1 MKKRGMVRQ
10 GSSAPSPAFTLPLAD
25 GTTWAYV
32 GDRTVRR
39 QLGIL
44 GRVMSLGKGRTRASA
59 RILLLPS
66 GTVHGGAL
74 DSGTRGDPVLLQDLP
89 RDGWIERLAG
99 DVLCWYHP
107 VCSDALCEIP
117 TDMTPDVLYPAL
129 NLSLAPLS
137 RHAVR
142 QGGFPVHGALV
153 ELEGKGYLLSG
164 PSQQG
169 KSTCCSRLPRPWTV
183 LCDEQ
188 ALVLRRGDG
197 GFLAHP
203 LPTWNN
209 FLGKGDQR
217 RWKVEHSVPLA
228 GIFFLDKAPA
238 DGVEP
243 LERARA
249 AVLLYDA
256 AMYKYRFAMAG
267 AAQEE
272 IRAERGALFGSTCDA
287 AQRIPTFTL
296 RVSLHG
302 RFWVEMERVMGR
314 AVAPGTSPGFREGNR

>member
-1 MKKRGMVRQ
+1 MQKRVGNRVKGR
-10 GSSAPSPAFTLPLAD
+10 APSATFTLVLAD
-25 GTTWAYV
+25 GSAWALL
-32 GDRTVRR
+32 GDAAVRR

-44 GRVMSLGKGRTRASA
+44 GRVMSLRKGRARTDA
-59 RILLLPS
+59 RIVLLLP
-66 GTVHGGAL
+66 GTIQDGAL
-74 DSGTRGDPVLLQDLP
+74 DRGSHLDLELIRDLP
-89 RDGWIERLAG
+89 ATGWKARAAG
-99 DVLCWYHP
+99 YVTCWYHAESP
-107 VCSDALCEIP
+107 DTLCEIP
-117 TDMTPDVLYPAL
+117 TDVTPEVLYPAL
-129 NLSLAPLS
+129 NLSISPLY

-153 ELEGKGYLLSG
+153 ERDGLGYLLSG

-169 KSTCCSRLPRPWTV
+169 KSTCCSRLPLPWTV

-188 ALVLRRGDG
+188 VLVLRTGDG

-217 RWKVEHSVPLA
+217 RWKSERAVPLA
-228 GIFFLDKAPA
+228 GIFFLDKAPEDA
-238 DGVEP
+238 AEP

-267 AAQEE
+267 ADQEE
-272 IRAERGALFGSTCDA
+272 IRSERGALFGSTCDA
-287 AQRIPTFTL
+287 AQRIPSFTL

-302 RFWVEMERVMGR
+302 RFWEEMEGVIGRVG
-314 AVAPGTSPGFREGNR
+314 APGT

>member
-1 MKKRGMVRQ
+1 MPKQADHRAG
-10 GSSAPSPAFTLPLAD
+10 GGTTSPDFTLTLAD
-25 GTTWAYV
+25 GTTWDFSAESA
-32 GDRTVRR
+32 VRR

-44 GRVMSLGKGRTRASA
+44 GRVMTLRKDGTGGGA
-59 RILLLPS
+59 RIIFLPS
-66 GTVHGGAL
+66 GTVDGGTL
-74 DSGTRGDPVLLQDLP
+74 DDGPP
-89 RDGWIERLAG
+89 RDAGLPAGLPGNGWKPRAAG
-99 DVLCWYHP
+99 QVTCWYHAESP
-107 VCSDALCEIP
+107 DAICEIP
-117 TDMTPDVLYPAL
+117 PDMTPEVLYPAL
-129 NLSLAPLS
+129 NLSLAPLY
-137 RHAVR
+137 RHAIR

-153 ELEGKGYLLSG
+153 EREERGYLLSG

-169 KSTCCSRLPRPWTV
+169 KSTCCSRLPRTWNV

-188 ALVLRRGDG
+188 ALVLRTSEGE
-197 GFLAHP
+197 FHAHP

-217 RWKVEHSVPLA
+217 RWKTERAVPLA
-228 GIFFLDKAPA
+228 GIFFLQKAPK
-238 DGVEP
+238 DVVEP

-287 AQRIPTFTL
+287 AQRIASFTL

-302 RFWVEMERVMGR
+302 KFWEEMENVLK
-314 AVAPGTSPGFREGNR
+314 VEEVSVEGNPVFKG

>member
-1 MKKRGMVRQ
+1 MPKRAGNRA
-10 GSSAPSPAFTLPLAD
+10 GGGTPSPAYTLTLAD
-25 GTTWAYV
+25 GTTWDFSA
-32 GDRTVRR
+32 GGGVRR

-44 GRVMSLGKGRTRASA
+44 GRVMTLTKD
-59 RILLLPS
+59 
-66 GTVHGGAL
+66 GTGG
-74 DSGTRGDPVLLQDLP
+74 GTRIIFLPPGTLHDGNLDDGPHRDATLPADLP
-89 RDGWIERLAG
+89 QNDWNPRAAG
-99 DVLCWYHP
+99 QVICWYHAESP
-107 VCSDALCEIP
+107 HTLCEIAR
-117 TDMTPDVLYPAL
+117 DMAPEVLYPAL

-142 QGGFPVHGALV
+142 QAGFPVHGALV
-153 ELEGKGYLLSG
+153 ERDGRGYLLSG

-169 KSTCCSRLPRPWTV
+169 KSTCCSRLPRTWNV

-188 ALVLRRGDG
+188 ALVLRTGDG
-197 GFLAHP
+197 EFLAHP

-217 RWKVEHSVPLA
+217 RWKTEQAVPLS
-228 GIFFLDKAPA
+228 GIFFLAKAPEDA
-238 DGVEP
+238 VEP

-267 AAQEE
+267 AAREE

-287 AQRIPTFTL
+287 AQRIPAFTL

-302 RFWVEMERVMGR
+302 RFWEEMEKVMN
-314 AVAPGTSPGFREGNR
+314 SSLEGSRRQEI

>member
-1 MKKRGMVRQ
+1 MPKRAGHRAGGVT
-10 GSSAPSPAFTLPLAD
+10 PSPAFTLTLAD
-25 GTTWAYV
+25 GTTWDFSA
-32 GDRTVRR
+32 DRVVRR

-44 GRVMSLGKGRTRASA
+44 RRVMTLTKDGKGGGA
-59 RILLLPS
+59 RIIFLPP
-66 GTVHGGAL
+66 GTVQDGAVDDRL
-74 DSGTRGDPVLLQDLP
+74 HCDTTLPTVLP
-89 RDGWIERLAG
+89 RNGWTSRAAG
-99 DVLCWYHP
+99 QVICWYHVESP
-107 VCSDALCEIP
+107 DTLCEIAQ
-117 TDMTPDVLYPAL
+117 DMTPDVLYPAL
-129 NLSLAPLS
+129 NMSLAPLY

-153 ELEGKGYLLSG
+153 EREGRGYLLSG

-169 KSTCCSRLPRPWTV
+169 KSTCCSRLPRTWNV

-188 ALVLRRGDG
+188 ALVLRTCDG
-197 GFLAHP
+197 EFHAHP

-217 RWKVEHSVPLA
+217 RWKTERAAPLG
-228 GIFFLDKAPA
+228 GIFFLDKAPEDA
-238 DGVEP
+238 AEP

-267 AAQEE
+267 AGREE

-287 AQRIPTFTL
+287 AQRIPAFTL
-296 RVSLHG
+296 RVSLDG
-302 RFWVEMERVMGR
+302 RFWEEMEKVMD
-314 AVAPGTSPGFREGNR
+314 

>member
-1 MKKRGMVRQ
+1 M
-10 GSSAPSPAFTLPLAD
+10 
-25 GTTWAYV
+25 
-32 GDRTVRR
+32 RR

-44 GRVMSLGKGRTRASA
+44 GRVMSLRKGQDRADA
-59 RILLLPS
+59 RILLLPPGS
-66 GTVHGGAL
+66 IQDGAVDGRPQCDPDL
-74 DSGTRGDPVLLQDLP
+74 LRGLP
-89 RDGWIERLAG
+89 GNGWRARIAG
-99 DVLCWYHP
+99 QVTCWYHAESP
-107 VCSDALCEIP
+107 DALCEIP
-117 TDMTPDVLYPAL
+117 EDEDPAVLYPAL
-129 NLSLAPLS
+129 NLCMAPLS

-153 ELEGKGYLLSG
+153 ERDGHGCLLSG

-169 KSTCCSRLPRPWTV
+169 KSTCCSRLPPPWTV

-188 ALVLRRGDG
+188 ALVLRGGEG

-217 RWKVEHSVPLA
+217 RWKTERAVPLA
-228 GIFFLDKAPA
+228 GIFFLDKAA
-238 DGVEP
+238 EDAAEP

-267 AAQEE
+267 AAKEE
-272 IRAERGALFGSTCDA
+272 IRAERGSLFGSTCDA
-287 AQRIPTFTL
+287 AQRIPAFFL
-296 RVSLHG
+296 KVSLHG
-302 RFWVEMERVMGR
+302 RFWEEMEKVT
-314 AVAPGTSPGFREGNR
+314 AK

>member
-1 MKKRGMVRQ
+1 MPEQAGHRSEG
-10 GSSAPSPAFTLPLAD
+10 GAPSLAFTLALAD
-25 GTTWAYV
+25 GTTWDFSAAK
-32 GDRTVRR
+32 GVRR

-44 GRVMSLGKGRTRASA
+44 RRVMTLDRGRKGESF
-59 RILLLPS
+59 RIIFLPPGTVRDGALEHRPS
-66 GTVHGGAL
+66 GDATPPA
-74 DSGTRGDPVLLQDLP
+74 DLP
-89 RDGWIERLAG
+89 PSGWMPRAAG
-99 DVLCWYHP
+99 QVICWYHRESP
-107 VCSDALCEIP
+107 DALCEI
-117 TDMTPDVLYPAL
+117 TRDMTPEALYPAL
-129 NLSLAPLS
+129 NLSLAPLY

-153 ELEGKGYLLSG
+153 ERDGRGYLLSG

-169 KSTCCSRLPRPWTV
+169 KSTCCSRLPRTWNV

-188 ALVLRRGDG
+188 ALVLRTCDG
-197 GFLAHP
+197 EFHAHP

-217 RWKVEHSVPLA
+217 RWNTERAVPLA
-228 GIFFLDKAPA
+228 GIFFLHKAPE
-238 DGVEP
+238 DVVEP

-267 AAQEE
+267 AGREE

-287 AQRIPTFTL
+287 AQRIPAFTL
-296 RVSLHG
+296 RVSLDG
-302 RFWVEMERVMGR
+302 RFWEEMEKVMD
-314 AVAPGTSPGFREGNR
+314 

>member
-1 MKKRGMVRQ
+1 MPKRAGHRAGGVT
-10 GSSAPSPAFTLPLAD
+10 PSPAFTLTLAD
-25 GTTWAYV
+25 GTTWNFSAE
-32 GDRTVRR
+32 DAVRR

-44 GRVMSLGKGRTRASA
+44 GRVMTLRKDGTGGGA
-59 RILLLPS
+59 RIIFLPS
-66 GTVHGGAL
+66 GTV
-74 DSGTRGDPVLLQDLP
+74 
-89 RDGWIERLAG
+89 RDGAVDDGSHRDASLLTGLPKNGWNPRAAG
-99 DVLCWYHP
+99 QVICWYHAE
-107 VCSDALCEIP
+107 SSHTLCEIAR
-117 TDMTPDVLYPAL
+117 DMTPDVLYPAL
-129 NLSLAPLS
+129 NLSIAPLY

-153 ELEGKGYLLSG
+153 ERNGKGCILSG

-169 KSTCCSRLPRPWTV
+169 KSTCCSRLPRTWNV

-188 ALVLRRGDG
+188 ALVLRSGDG

-217 RWKVEHSVPLA
+217 RWNTERAVPLA
-228 GIFFLDKAPA
+228 GIFFLHKAPE

-243 LERARA
+243 LERARG

-287 AQRIPTFTL
+287 AQRIPAFTL

-302 RFWVEMERVMGR
+302 RFWEEMETVMD
-314 AVAPGTSPGFREGNR
+314 